1 MERFRAG
8 DSHGQAGCIL
18 VASAS
23 FWEGF
28 DVPGEALQLVV
39 IDKLP
44 FPPPDDP
51 LVKARSHRIEQAGR
65 RAFKDYALPEAAVAL
80 RQGAG
85 RLIRHESD
93 AGVLVIGDTRLVTK
107 GYGRQLLAA
116 LPSMRR
122 LQSEPE
128 FLEALDALTRAS
140 TTDRSCP

>member
-1 MERFRAG
+1 MHDCNDWPVSFLAAMYAG
-8 DSHGQAGCIL
+8 I
-18 VASAS
+18 
-23 FWEGF
+23 
-28 DVPGEALQLVV
+28 VPVV
-39 IDKLP
+39 K
-44 FPPPDDP
+44 
-51 LVKARSHRIEQAGR
+51 KAR
-65 RAFKDYALPEAAVAL
+65 
-80 RQGAG
+80 
-85 RLIRHESD
+85 D